1 MNFKL
6 LEIAISKNI
15 FIFIVNARRNIFITF
30 CFVKITLSVQIWVVE
45 QGMKLLILVAQKQ
58 MKKNCSCKTGLSHE
72 VCGFCLS
79 ARYILNFKCF
89 KICDVKFVKQVPLHP
104 RERLQRKRKS
114 TLEIT
119 AV

>member
-58 MKKNCSCKTGLSHE
+58 MKKNVAVKL
-72 VCGFCLS
+72 VFLM
-79 ARYILNFKCF
+79 
-89 KICDVKFVKQVPLHP
+89 KFVVFVCRPD
-104 RERLQRKRKS
+104 
-114 TLEIT
+114 TF
-119 AV
+119 